1 MLNVGRLRVLKEVA
15 IHGSLTGAA
24 EALSFS
30 QPAISNQIAKLEQE
44 TGTRLIERGPR
55 GVRLTGAGELLV
67 RHAESV
73 LSRLEQ
79 AEAELEE
86 HLQVR
91 RGRLR
96 LGAFPTAFVDLVARA
111 LVRFKAAHPQVDVA
125 LEEIWVESA
134 FDRLDDGELD
144 LALVFEYA
152 LGNTVL
158 PDEHPRL
165 HLLDDFMY
173 LVVSRDHPLAHARDV
188 TLDDLRDEPWLEY
201 TQGGPAS
208 RVLRHAFYSAGIEP
222 RVMLEIDDLLAI
234 QGLVVAGV
242 GHTFV
247 PGMALPALR
256 PELIVRSLDDQLP
269 TRRIYALWPKSG
281 LSPAAEAMLRVLEE
295 AALPLQDQVRA
306 GSAASPAGAAAP
318 LES

>member
-15 IHGSLTGAA
+15 THGSLTGAA

-55 GVRLTGAGELLV
+55 GVRLTGAGDLLV

-111 LVRFKAAHPQVDVA
+111 LVTFKAAHPDVEVA

-144 LALVFEYA
+144 LALVFEYS
-152 LGNTVL
+152 LGTMFTD
-158 PDEHPRL
+158 DEHPRL
-165 HLLDDFMY
+165 HLLDDLMY
-173 LVVSRDHPLAHARDV
+173 LVVGRDHRLAHAREV
-188 TLDDLRDEPWLEY
+188 TLEDLRDEPWLEY

-208 RVLRHAFYSAGIEP
+208 RVLRHAFYSAGVEP

-256 PELIVRSLDDQLP
+256 PELIVRSLGDQLP
-269 TRRIYALWPKSG
+269 TRRIYALWPTSG
-281 LSPAAEAMLRVLEE
+281 LSPAAEAMLRVLEQ
-295 AALPLQDQVRA
+295 AALPLQDQVRGGSDVSPA
-306 GSAASPAGAAAP
+306 GSAAP
-318 LES
+318 LDV